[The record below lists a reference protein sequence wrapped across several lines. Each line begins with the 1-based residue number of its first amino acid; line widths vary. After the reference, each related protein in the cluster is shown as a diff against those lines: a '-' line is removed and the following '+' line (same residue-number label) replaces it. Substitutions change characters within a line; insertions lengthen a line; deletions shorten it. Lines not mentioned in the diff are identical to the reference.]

1 MPDDRYQGLLN
12 ALRYMVL
19 AMRAPRPE
27 SRQVVTEM
35 AETLQRLAT
44 ETASDE
50 AFSEL
55 GLAEPYDGL
64 PNDLRLRW
72 GEYA

>member
-12 ALRYMVL
+12 ALRYMAL

-35 AETLQRLAT
+35 AETWQRSAT
-44 ETASDE
+44 EPASDE

-55 GLAEPYDGL
+55 ELAEPYDAL
-64 PNDLRLRW
+64 TNDLRLRW

>member
-1 MPDDRYQGLLN
+1 MPDDPHQGLLN
-12 ALRYMVL
+12 ALRYKSL
-19 AMRAPRPE
+19 ALRARRPE
-27 SRQVVTEM
+27 ARQVFTEM
-35 AETLQRLAT
+35 AETWQRSAT
-44 ETASDE
+44 ETASE

-55 GLAEPYDGL
+55 ELTEPYDGL

>member
-12 ALRYMVL
+12 ALRYMAL

-27 SRQVVTEM
+27 SRRVVTEM
-35 AETLQRLAT
+35 AETWQRSAS
-44 ETASDE
+44 ETASNE

-55 GLAEPYDGL
+55 ELTEPYDGL

-72 GEYA
+72 GEYV

>member
-1 MPDDRYQGLLN
+1 MPDDPHQGRFN
-12 ALRYMVL
+12 ALRYMSL
-19 AMRAPRPE
+19 AMRARRPE
-27 SRQVVTEM
+27 AKQVFTEM
-35 AETLQRLAT
+35 AETWQGLAT
-44 ETASDE
+44 ETASDD

-55 GLAEPYDGL
+55 ELAEPYDGL

>member
-12 ALRYMVL
+12 ALRYMSL

-35 AETLQRLAT
+35 AETWQRLAT

-55 GLAEPYDGL
+55 ELTEPYDGL

>member
-12 ALRYMVL
+12 ALRYMAL

-35 AETLQRLAT
+35 AETWQRLAT
-44 ETASDE
+44 ETVSDE

-55 GLAEPYDGL
+55 ELTEPYDGL

>member
-1 MPDDRYQGLLN
+1 MPDDPHQGLLN
-12 ALRYMVL
+12 ALRMSL
-19 AMRAPRPE
+19 AMRARRPE
-27 SRQVVTEM
+27 ARQVFTEM
-35 AETLQRLAT
+35 AETWQRSAT

-55 GLAEPYDGL
+55 ELTEPYDGL
-64 PNDLRLRW
+64 PSDLRLRW